1 MVISYQAYW
10 FFISDINFF
19 SDIPMLWVIPLYWI
33 IHPMACLVSFTFWS
47 TPVLSSSSFFT
58 LTITRWSSFQRW
70 SDSVMI
76 NWSTQ
81 HQAHSCPDYLPI
93 PVSLAHITY
102 HYHQHYWYISYHPC
116 SPYPP
121 ILVTGIAPLCHAL
134 PSVRQSQS
142 TRRGG
147 EVKVS
152 QTVYTAIHCTWYS
165 VPPACWSTSSSIRV
179 GKTYFVAAFSCRVA
193 HVVVVTEVGVAEQYR
208 GVDRNDYNSKWPLF
222 FYFDCFGFGTC
233 LCSMQ
238 TSADDVLTS
247 CWGFIVRYIVITV

>member
-147 EVKVS
+147 QSLSNSVHCSTLYLVQCTTSMLEHIF
-152 QTVYTAIHCTWYS
+152 IHQRWKNLLRRGLQLQS
-165 VPPACWSTSSSIRV
+165 R
-179 GKTYFVAAFSCRVA
+179 SCCCCHWGWCRW
-193 HVVVVTEVGVAEQYR
+193 TIQGCGQ
-208 GVDRNDYNSKWPLF
+208 KW
-222 FYFDCFGFGTC
+222 
-233 LCSMQ
+233 Q
-238 TSADDVLTS
+238 Q
-247 CWGFIVRYIVITV
+247 